1 MDEIVDYFVNP
12 RQFPEELSLEEELI
26 SAMIDQNI
34 YQAKKLLLYD
44 LNINYRNLYG
54 QTLLILSVNLDLIEI
69 VVLLLDN
76 GADVNLFDNDG
87 ETALTRASF
96 FGKRTI
102 VEILVSHGADVNHR
116 TNYGSSAL
124 TLSGFNNDIDLIK
137 ILLSKGNNINDVD
150 EKKTTALMIAAAW
163 DNFEVCTFLISNGA
177 DLMATDIDGTTALID
192 YGINSNDY
200 AGLPNELRESRMK
213 ILNELWIQK
222 IKDDRW
228 ARRGLVL
235 CVLAD
240 HAYRPLKARALT
252 IALAAKNNPS
262 KSIIVETTRVK
273 DVLCDY
279 GLNRYIIEFL

>member
-1 MDEIVDYFVNP
+1 MSEIAELN
-12 RQFPEELSLEEELI
+12 RLIPESSEENILEEEFI
-26 SAMIDQNI
+26 NAIMNQNI
-34 YQAKKLLLYD
+34 YQAKELLLYD

-54 QTLLILSVNLDLIEI
+54 QTLLILSVNCDLIEI
-69 VVLLLDN
+69 VVLLIDN

-96 FGKRTI
+96 FGRTTM
-102 VEILVSHGADVNHR
+102 VDILVSYGADVNHR
-116 TNYGSSAL
+116 TNSGSSAL
-124 TLSGFNNDIDLIK
+124 TLSGFNNDVDLIK
-137 ILLSKGNNINDVD
+137 ILLSKGGNINDVD

-177 DLMATDIDGTTALID
+177 DLMATDIDRTTALID

-200 AGLPNELRESRMK
+200 VGLSNELMKSR
-213 ILNELWIQK
+213 IEALEALWIQK

-228 ARRGLVL
+228 FRRGLVL

-240 HAYRPLKARALT
+240 HAYRPLKARALS